1 MDSENAEGEP
11 VRLDDFAI
19 PLMMALL
26 IVVQV
31 VSGHALLPKRLGIAL
46 VSRRRNGPYYRAILH
61 AWIAL
66 TVIATVVSYLATGS
80 AGASS

>member
-61 AWIAL
+61 DWIAV
-66 TVIATVVSYLATGS
+66 TVIATVVSYLASRS
-80 AGASS
+80 AGA